1 MRGDGG
7 AWSCVVVTGAGSE
20 GVDALKLALRLEFDD
35 GSDMV
40 VVLFEVI
47 AELGREA

>member
-1 MRGDGG
+1 VRGDGG
-7 AWSCVVVTGAGSE
+7 AWSCVVVAGAGSE

-40 VVLFEVI
+40 VIFEVI
-47 AELGREA
+47 SELRREA